1 MLSKKYD
8 LNYDEFISSLKTA
21 FFATLSLLVLSAE
34 QLYNKIADMFIFGSF
49 DFQFLLRFFGL
60 FTFVA
65 IVQMVRKYFRDGVK
79 INVQTYKGILKQ
91 VPDNIDPD
99 KQQM

>member
-34 QLYNKIADMFIFGSF
+34 QLYNKITDMIIFGSF
-49 DFQFLLRFFGL
+49 DFPFLFRFVGL
-60 FTFVA
+60 FSFVA
-65 IVQMVRKYFRDGVK
+65 VVQMIRKYVRDGVK
-79 INVQTYKGILKQ
+79 IDVQTYKGILKQ

-99 KQQM
+99 KQQL